1 MSLPSITPNDAKR
14 LVDRGA
20 LLVDIRE
27 ASEHAQEHIPGAH
40 LMPLSA
46 LDRVDLSPDKDQTVV
61 FHCRSG
67 ARTQSNAAR
76 LARKAGSGKAFVLD
90 GGISNW
96 KRAGLPTVVGQ
107 SEALHSRRKVQI
119 VAGIGG
125 AALGFLVSPWFF
137 AVPAAVAAG
146 LVMAGIART
155 RDGAGGPTGAPEN
168 RGASTGQSQAPT
180 A

>member
-1 MSLPSITPNDAKR
+1 MSLPSITPKEAKR

-20 LLVDIRE
+20 RLVDIRE
-27 ASEHAQEHIPGAH
+27 ASEHAKEHIPGAR

-46 LDRVDLSPDKDQTVV
+46 LDGADLCPDKGEKVI

-67 ARTQSNAAR
+67 ARTQAHAAR
-76 LARKAGSGKAFVLD
+76 LARKAGSGKAFVLE

-107 SEALHSRRKVQI
+107 GESLASLRQVQV
-119 VAGIGG
+119 VAGIVG

-146 LVMAGIART
+146 LMVAGTARSNGT
-155 RDGAGGPTGAPEN
+155 ARGPTSAPEN
-168 RGASTGQSQAPT
+168 QGASTGQGQAPS